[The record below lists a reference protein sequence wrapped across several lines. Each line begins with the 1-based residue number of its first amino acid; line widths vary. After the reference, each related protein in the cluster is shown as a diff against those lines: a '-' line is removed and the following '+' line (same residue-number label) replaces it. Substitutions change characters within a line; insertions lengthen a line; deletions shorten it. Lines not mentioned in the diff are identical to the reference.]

1 MKSKNIRLEKIRRF
15 IRDHEVGTQ
24 EEIVEHLKE
33 EGISATQAT
42 VSRDIKEL
50 GIVKRPLKDM
60 TYVYELPR
68 VQHSGKLAENNL
80 QSFERMGSFLTLKL
94 VPGTAYLV
102 KRHLQEEFDDIIFS
116 MISDDNSIFIV
127 ARSEEKAQFI
137 EQRLMEW

>member
-1 MKSKNIRLEKIRRF
+1 M
-15 IRDHEVGTQ
+15 
-24 EEIVEHLKE
+24 
-33 EGISATQAT
+33 
-42 VSRDIKEL
+42 
-50 GIVKRPLKDM
+50 
-60 TYVYELPR
+60 PR

-102 KRHLQEEFDDIIFS
+102 KRHLQEDFDAIIFS